1 MLMTTQAKMYSR
13 TLHAEH
19 EEDAA
24 ADNER
29 FMRRVQ
35 KAMDYATEE
44 LGHDAWSRDLDDHVP
59 AYAFCVPTAVY
70 DDEDLCDSLEH
81 WLARVFAV
89 HYIHLSVVEW
99 RDSSADE
106 EWPDNCRYE
115 VDWCGSRS
123 RSVNIGPHLYM
134 EFGPMLTRG
143 KGPLDPGP
151 APELPLWYTKSEQD
165 GCYAVNIKTVVVNSK
180 EELATMVRKNEIY
193 HSVLADACDAAWR
206 RLDTQLICV
215 AANHNRDEYWN
226 ADVQWTVVCAQKNE
240 E

>member
-1 MLMTTQAKMYSR
+1 MYSR

-19 EEDAA
+19 EDDAA

-35 KAMDYATEE
+35 AAMDYATEE

-59 AYAFCVPTAVY
+59 AYAFCVPAEVY
-70 DDEDLCDSLEH
+70 EDKVLCYELKY

-99 RDSSADE
+99 RQTSADE

-134 EFGPMLTRG
+134 EFGPLLVGG
-143 KGPLDPGP
+143 KGPLDPDAP
-151 APELPLWYTKSEQD
+151 PELPLWYTATTQPD
-165 GCYAVNIKTVVVNSK
+165 CYSVNIRTTVADSK
-180 EELATMVRKNEIY
+180 EELATLVRKADIRR
-193 HSVLADACDAAWR
+193 SVLNDACNQAWR
-206 RLDTQLICV
+206 RLRGRPIPV
-215 AANHNRDEYWN
+215 AANYANDEYWIG
-226 ADVQWTVVCAQKNE
+226 DVQWTTICDLKTTD
-240 E
+240 